1 MTVRKMVEELQDYAN
16 AQYVQSDKD
25 FFMEAATKL
34 DVYFHHNGLGMPG
47 TKIFDDLL
55 EDMNDYYDMQEE
67 YLMLFTDA
75 DDNATRS
82 AYICIGMQKMMQ
94 FV

>member
-1 MTVRKMVEELQDYAN
+1 MPIEFVVFALFIVLSIEIGIVCYLLDGIKMVEELQDYAN

-25 FFMEAATKL
+25 F
-34 DVYFHHNGLGMPG
+34 

-67 YLMLFTDA
+67 HLMSFTDA

-82 AYICIGMQKMMQ
+82 AYR
-94 FV
+94 